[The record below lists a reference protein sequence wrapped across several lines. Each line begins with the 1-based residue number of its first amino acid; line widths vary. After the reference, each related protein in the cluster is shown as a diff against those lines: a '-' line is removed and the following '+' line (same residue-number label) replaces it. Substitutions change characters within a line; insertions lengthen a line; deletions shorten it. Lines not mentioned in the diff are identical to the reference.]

1 MDRWRSLLYL
11 SREDVVAAGLTMGEI
26 IEAVTWVFLAKGE
39 GRAQAP
45 PKGAVYPYEDG
56 FINSMPALVP
66 GAVGVKWVS
75 AYPSN
80 ARLGLP
86 NIHALLVLNDPVTGA
101 PLAVMDATWITAMRT
116 GAVTGLSARLLAS
129 PGASTV
135 AVLGCGV
142 QGRTNLEA
150 LALVL
155 PVTQV
160 LAYDIDPAAQAGYVC
175 QMRASYPGLEVVGVG
190 EPYAAVS
197 QAGVVVTAGPILKHP
212 SPPIQ
217 REWLGPGGLGTPVDY
232 DSYWTPE
239 AVNACDRFF
248 VDDLGQFAF
257 LRTHGYFR
265 HLREPDGD
273 LGQVVAGQVEGR
285 REPGER
291 IIIMNLG
298 LAITDV
304 VTARAVYQ
312 RALEKG
318 LGTVLPL

>member
-1 MDRWRSLLYL
+1 LDRSRSLLYL

-26 IEAVTWVFLAKGE
+26 IEAVTWAFLAKGE

-45 PKGAVYPYEDG
+45 PKGAVYPYGDG

-66 GAVGVKWVS
+66 WAVSVKWVS

-86 NIHALLVLNDPVTGA
+86 YIHALLVLNDPVTGA

-142 QGRTNLEA
+142 QGRTNLAA

-160 LAYDIDPAAQAGYVC
+160 LAYDIDPVAQAC
-175 QMRASYPGLEVVGVG
+175 
-190 EPYAAVS
+190 YAR
-197 QAGVVVTAGPILKHP
+197 
-212 SPPIQ
+212 PPKI
-217 REWLGPGGLGTPVDY
+217 
-232 DSYWTPE
+232 
-239 AVNACDRFF
+239 
-248 VDDLGQFAF
+248 
-257 LRTHGYFR
+257 
-265 HLREPDGD
+265 
-273 LGQVVAGQVEGR
+273 
-285 REPGER
+285 
-291 IIIMNLG
+291 
-298 LAITDV
+298 
-304 VTARAVYQ
+304 
-312 RALEKG
+312 
-318 LGTVLPL
+318 